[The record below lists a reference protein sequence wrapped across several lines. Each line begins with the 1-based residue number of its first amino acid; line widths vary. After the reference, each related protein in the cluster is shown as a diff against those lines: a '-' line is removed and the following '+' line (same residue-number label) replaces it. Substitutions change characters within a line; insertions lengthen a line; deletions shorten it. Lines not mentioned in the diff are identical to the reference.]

1 MMHSFS
7 LIEDYYTQ
15 GDIYERI
22 ISLLQRSGIDISNV
36 TRKDI
41 AGIDEFHIRGQAITR
56 ELAEAAEL
64 QQGMRVL
71 DVGCGI
77 GGPCRYLADEYG
89 CMATGIDITA
99 SYIETAK
106 KLSQL
111 TGLQQGTQF
120 VQGSATDLPFPSN
133 SFDVV
138 WTQHVQMNIAGKQL
152 FYSEMTRVLA
162 TSGRLAY
169 YDVFS
174 TGSDPVYYP
183 VPWAHNTSLSHLITT
198 GELKK
203 ILSGLGLKQQSI
215 TDQTAKSIAFYE
227 KLFDRVRKEGPA
239 ALGTHL
245 MMGETALEKLQN
257 LLRNLSEKKIVV
269 ESGIWKKDE
278 APITQIKYQ

>member
-1 MMHSFS
+1 MHSFS
-7 LIEDYYTQ
+7 SIEDYYTQ
-15 GDIYERI
+15 GNIYERI
-22 ISLLQRSGIDISNV
+22 ISMLQRKGIDISNV

-41 AGIDEFHIRGQAITR
+41 AGIDEFHIRGQDITR

-77 GGPCRYLADEYG
+77 GGPCRFFAGEYG

-99 SYIETAK
+99 EYIETAK
-106 KLSQL
+106 RLSQL

-120 VQGSATDLPFPSN
+120 VQGSATDLPFPNN

-138 WTQHVQMNIAGKQL
+138 WTQHVQMNIDDKQL
-152 FYSEMTRVLA
+152 FYGEMTRVLA
-162 TSGRLAY
+162 TSGRLVY
-169 YDVFS
+169 YDIFS
-174 TGSDPVYYP
+174 TGNDPVYYP
-183 VPWAHNTSLSHLITT
+183 VPWAGNASLNHLISTA
-198 GELKK
+198 ELKK
-203 ILSGLGLKQQSI
+203 ILNGLGLKQQST
-215 TDQTAKSIAFYE
+215 TDQTGKSIAFYE
-227 KLFDRVRKEGPA
+227 KLFERVNKEGPA

-269 ESGIWKKDE
+269 ESGIVKKE
-278 APITQIKYQ
+278 N